1 MLILIVLRQIKKYR
15 IRFKQ
20 SILNLSYLLE
30 VFNKISHYCSSI
42 PRYETTKL
50 IYNNHNTKVF
60 GRLIIETRAYP
71 IFNILNK
78 YWTYISHIY
87 KNIFFF
93 NKNMV

>member
-30 VFNKISHYCSSI
+30 VFNKISHYCSYISS
-42 PRYETTKL
+42 YETTKW

-60 GRLIIETRAYP
+60 GILIIEIRAYP
-71 IFNILNK
+71 IL
-78 YWTYISHIY
+78 
-87 KNIFFF
+87 IFFLMSYF
-93 NKNMV
+93 LKMELKI